1 MRNLWVLGLLA
12 GLAGPTYGH
21 FYFVLP
27 GGEPG
32 ASAKLVIGD
41 GPAPDPSAARDYG
54 RPESFRAVTKSGR
67 VAPLTVDTGDGS
79 LRATGQG
86 EDAAEVF
93 GSVVIGVV
101 KRGQVEPVLV
111 VHHPRAVFD
120 IDSRGA
126 IATDAKDL
134 PALSVRPVAAGG
146 SVSFVVSAKGK
157 PQAQADVTVYEPGE
171 SRPRTVKTGANGVTP
186 AFSKPGKYAARVYW
200 LEPNPGEYQGRKYAA
215 VRHYATVTVRV
226 GTEAA
231 GQ

>member
-12 GLAGPTYGH
+12 GLGGPTYGH

-27 GGEPG
+27 GGEAG
-32 ASAKLVIGD
+32 AAAKLVIGD
-41 GPAPDPSAARDYG
+41 GPAPDASAARDYG
-54 RPESFRAVTKSGR
+54 RPESFRAVAKSGR
-67 VAPLTVDTGDGS
+67 VTPLTVDTGDGT
-79 LRATGQG
+79 LRSTGQA
-86 EDAAEVF
+86 EDPAEVF

-120 IDSRGA
+120 PDSRGA
-126 IATDAKDL
+126 ITADVKDP
-134 PALSVRPVAAGG
+134 PALSIRPVAAGG

-171 SRPRTVKTGANGVTP
+171 PRPRTVKTGANGVTP
-186 AFSKPGKYAARVYW
+186 AFSKPGRYAARVYW
-200 LEPNPGEYQGRKYAA
+200 LEPAPGEHQGRKYAA
-215 VRHYATVTVRV
+215 VRHYATITVAV
-226 GTEAA
+226 GPQIA